1 MSVKD
6 PIIEAL
12 KAGNSKLKSRVD
24 FLKEK
29 IIDLDIL
36 VNNLD

>member
-12 KAGNSKLKSRVD
+12 KAGNEKLKSRVD

-36 VNNLD
+36 INNLD